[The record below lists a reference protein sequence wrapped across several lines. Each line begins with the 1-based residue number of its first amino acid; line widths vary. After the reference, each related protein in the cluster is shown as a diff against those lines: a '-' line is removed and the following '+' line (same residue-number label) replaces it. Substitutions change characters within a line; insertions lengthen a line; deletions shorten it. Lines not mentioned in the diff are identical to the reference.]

1 MTRNNQRDETNAYT
15 ARMDVTRDIG
25 LIGDETRLQFGAQY
39 DDRTKDSKRTV
50 LEARAA
56 DLAAAG
62 IPLPR
67 MEDISIDSPF
77 KGEIPLGY
85 SFRYFSSDLGEALFD
100 SFIERGGTRVQP
112 STSELNYYEVNEQVF
127 AGYLMGTSFFNW
139 GNIVAGVRVEHV
151 KNTSTANVQTTV
163 NGDTAFIPSTLSS
176 DQTLA
181 FPSLHA
187 NWDVHP
193 DMKLRLSFNTGAAR
207 PDYPILRPNLTFN
220 DIEEVVSGGNPL
232 ARPEKARG
240 VDLYYEWYMPSRGFF
255 SVGVYYKDLEDVLFD
270 VEFPQFGI
278 TDFDQPGLQRSSY
291 IYRTTGNGG
300 SGSLKGLEVAF
311 SQPFEGLARSMNLPD
326 WVGGFGV
333 QANLTLNDAEAT
345 TPDGRTTTLP
355 GASDLLYNVS
365 GYYEYSGFS
374 ARVSWQWRKA
384 WLDSLGS
391 NTTVGDNYWG
401 DVGRLDLSMRY
412 EVNRNV
418 ELYFDANNLLD
429 EPGIRYVGDP
439 LRVIEFEKFGARYMW
454 GARLNF

>member
-1 MTRNNQRDETNAYT
+1 
-15 ARMDVTRDIG
+15 
-25 LIGDETRLQFGAQY
+25 
-39 DDRTKDSKRTV
+39 
-50 LEARAA
+50 
-56 DLAAAG
+56 
-62 IPLPR
+62 
-67 MEDISIDSPF
+67 
-77 KGEIPLGY
+77 
-85 SFRYFSSDLGEALFD
+85 
-100 SFIERGGTRVQP
+100 VQP
-112 STSELNYYEVNEQVF
+112 NTTEQNYYEVTEQVY
-127 AGYLMGTSFFNW
+127 AGYLMGTSFFSW
-139 GNIVAGVRVEHV
+139 GNIVAGVRLEHV
-151 KNTSTANVQTTV
+151 KNTSTANVQTTT
-163 NGDTAFIPSTLSS
+163 NGVTTFTPSTLKS

-220 DIEEVVSGGNPL
+220 DVEEVVSGGNPL
-232 ARPEKARG
+232 ATPEKARG

-255 SVGVYYKDLEDVLFD
+255 SVGVYYKDLKDVLFD
-270 VEFPQFGI
+270 VEFAQFGI
-278 TDFDQPGLQRSSY
+278 TTFDQPGLQRSSY
-291 IYRTTGNGG
+291 IYETTGNGG

-311 SQPFEGLARSMNLPD
+311 SQPFEGLARSLGLPD
-326 WVGGFGV
+326 WAGGFGV

-355 GASDLLYNVS
+355 GASDLLYNAS
-365 GYYEYSGFS
+365 GYYEYAGFS
-374 ARVSWQWRKA
+374 ARLSWQWRKA

-401 DVGRLDLSMRY
+401 DVGRLDLSLRY
-412 EVNRNV
+412 EINRNV

-439 LRVIEFEKFGARYMW
+439 SRVIEFEKFGARYLW